1 MKMFENVPIENK
13 GGFIFSHFHHHGTFT
28 KGLRLLIHR
37 FIFGWKRHV
46 LFNWSNYA
54 DSVQY

>member
-13 GGFIFSHFHHHGTFT
+13 DEFIFSHFHHHGTFT

-37 FIFGWKRHV
+37 FILG
-46 LFNWSNYA
+46 
-54 DSVQY
+54 